1 MGALGLL
8 AAQTLWF
15 ARKNSPPL
23 KYLLSGVMAG
33 GLLFVLLGLSPD
45 SDVLAHFGGFVC
57 GILFG
62 CVLLPFP
69 RLPQRAVVNLVA
81 ALVFAFLTA
90 GAWWLA
96 LRGIPPSP

>member
-8 AAQTLWF
+8 AAQSLWF
-15 ARKNSPPL
+15 VRKNGPPM

-57 GILFG
+57 GVLLG
-62 CVLLPFP
+62 CLLLPFP
-69 RLPQRAVVNLVA
+69 RVAQKAAVN
-81 ALVFAFLTA
+81 LTA
-90 GAWWLA
+90 GLFFASLAGVAWWLA
-96 LRGIPPSP
+96 LRGITRPP